1 MPGAPIKEG
10 DADISVP
17 EIQRSVNR
25 VFAEASHLY
34 RYVLVVPMDNARR
47 EGAQLAG
54 WFAIITFCVSI

>member
-1 MPGAPIKEG
+1 MPGAPMNEG
-10 DADISVP
+10 DVDISVP

-34 RYVLVVPMDNARR
+34 RYVLVVPMAN
-47 EGAQLAG
+47 EGRGSAQSAG

>member
-1 MPGAPIKEG
+1 MPGAPMNEG
-10 DADISVP
+10 DVDISVP
-17 EIQRSVNR
+17 EIQRTVNR
-25 VFAEASHLY
+25 VFAEAPHPY

>member
-10 DADISVP
+10 DVYISVP
-17 EIQRSVNR
+17 EIQQTVNR
-25 VFAEASHLY
+25 VFAEAPHPY

>member
-10 DADISVP
+10 DVDISVP
-17 EIQRSVNR
+17 EIQRTVNR
-25 VFAEASHLY
+25 VFAEAPHPY

-47 EGAQLAG
+47 EGAQLAR

>member
-10 DADISVP
+10 DVYISVP
-17 EIQRSVNR
+17 EIQRTVNR
-25 VFAEASHLY
+25 VFAEAPHPY